1 MGNKLGSTSQE
12 ENETTSVETTQSLDI
27 DVKIKEYQQKVLAKM
42 SEAKQWIKMGNKN
55 AGISSLKDKKL
66 FINQLII
73 FENQKTTRVAAMV
86 KLHQMSKSQI
96 QQEAE
101 VSKNATKIYM
111 KMGLKEQLGIITL
124 KRKMLLDKAL
134 KQ

>member
-12 ENETTSVETTQSLDI
+12 ENQTTSVETTQSLDI
-27 DVKIKEYQQKVLAKM
+27 DVIIKEYQQKVLAKM
-42 SEAKQWIKMGNKN
+42 SEAKQWIKMDNKN
-55 AGISSLKDKKL
+55 AAISSLKQKKL
-66 FINQLII
+66 FIKQLVII
-73 FENQKTTRVAAMV
+73 EEQKYTRVAAMV

-101 VSKNATKIYM
+101 LSKNATKIYM
-111 KMGLKEQLGIITL
+111 KMGLKEELGKITL
-124 KRKMLLDKAL
+124 KRETLLDEAL

>member
-27 DVKIKEYQQKVLAKM
+27 DVIIKEYQQKVLA
-42 SEAKQWIKMGNKN
+42 E
-55 AGISSLKDKKL
+55 ISSLKKNS
-66 FINQLII
+66 FIKHLITI
-73 FENQKTTRVAAMV
+73 ENQKTMRVDAMV

-101 VSKNATKIYM
+101 LSKNATKIYM
-111 KMGLKEQLGIITL
+111 NMGLKEELGKITL